1 MEHASQTTIDIDK
14 QSNEDAKDVNDLT
27 KTHNSQ

>member
-14 QSNEDAKDVNDLT
+14 QSNEDAKDISNLT
-27 KTHNSQ
+27 NTHNSQ